1 MGAPEEHLDAAIR
14 VSLGWNSTDEDADAF
29 CREWPAAYARVKARA
44 A

>member
-1 MGAPEEHLDAAIR
+1 
-14 VSLGWNSTDEDADAF
+14 VSIGWNSTEDDAAAF